1 MDRYEEALRSYVDA
15 LNLAIF
21 LRLESETVQSAFNI
35 VDILRRKRE
44 YQAAVEFLDN
54 VIERYPDYWSA
65 YAERANVYL
74 DMERYP
80 EAIRNYA
87 TACG

>member
-54 VIERYPDYWSA
+54 VIRTLSRLLECLR
-65 YAERANVYL
+65 
-74 DMERYP
+74 
-80 EAIRNYA
+80 
-87 TACG
+87 

>member
-1 MDRYEEALRSYVDA
+1 MDRYEEAFRSYVDA

-54 VIERYPDYWSA
+54 VIRTLSRLLECLR
-65 YAERANVYL
+65 
-74 DMERYP
+74 
-80 EAIRNYA
+80 
-87 TACG
+87 